1 MLAEHDEA
9 PAGQQ
14 AAPEGALARCGMLI
28 ECRHAGQTSITTLV
42 W

>member
-1 MLAEHDEA
+1 MLAEHYEA
-9 PAGQQ
+9 PADQQ
-14 AAPEGALARCGMLI
+14 AAPESALVRCAMLI